1 MKYYYS
7 KAENCFYSDE
17 QIDILPIDCVEYT
30 EEEYN
35 KLWDCDEFHF
45 VDQDPETKLPK
56 QFRISDEEE
65 QKYLR
70 NRREKECF
78 PYINRGQLWYNHLTE
93 EQKQE
98 LDVWYTAWLDVTE
111 TKVIPDKPLWLE

>member
-1 MKYYYS
+1 MNYYYN
-7 KAENCFYSDE
+7 KDENCFYSDE
-17 QIDILPIDCVEYT
+17 HLEALPANCIEYT

-35 KLWDCDEFHF
+35 KLWDCDELHY

-56 QFRISDEEE
+56 QFRINDETE
-65 QKYLR
+65 KNNLR
-70 NRREKECF
+70 VKREVECF

-98 LDVWYTAWLDVTE
+98 LDIWYTAWLDVTE
-111 TKVIPDKPLWLE
+111 TKVIPNKPLWLD